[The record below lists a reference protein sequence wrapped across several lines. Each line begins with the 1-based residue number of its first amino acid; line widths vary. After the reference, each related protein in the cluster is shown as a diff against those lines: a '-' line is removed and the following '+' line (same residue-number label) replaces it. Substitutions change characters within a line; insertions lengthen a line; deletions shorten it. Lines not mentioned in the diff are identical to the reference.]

1 MAYFVSGLILIPAWL
16 LIFFT
21 YRRSKHNHFKK
32 HHDLLNTVKKIHKN
46 RDLRGIYMIA
56 MLLYLFYS
64 WMVIYTPIHLIET
77 GFTWEQIGIIFTVM
91 LVPFVVVEYPAGW
104 LADRYLGETEMLTL
118 GFAIMVLSVLALMFV
133 TGYWMVMLVLFLS
146 RVGASLVEIMRDTYF
161 YKKVD
166 EDDIDLVD
174 LFRNT
179 RSIAYVFGPFLASGI
194 LTLGYGIPQIFLVL
208 AVLMFVGL
216 LIPFHIEDTL

>member
-1 MAYFVSGLILIPAWL
+1 
-16 LIFFT
+16 
-21 YRRSKHNHFKK
+21 
-32 HHDLLNTVKKIHKN
+32 
-46 RDLRGIYMIA
+46 MIA